1 MPHNIVILTVLPSPA
16 VPYPLV
22 LKVAGDHSLFLVI
35 LVFFL
40 FTHWYYIYY
49 YRIVSFVVGVFPCH
63 SLLSAVTLFGLM
75 EVEMEM
81 QLSSYHGCWGY
92 SIAMVHCVGD
102 FLYCT
107 FLHMGRYQL
116 AWRWISCLIVI
127 SHGLSYFQCIFHSRK
142 P

>member
-1 MPHNIVILTVLPSPA
+1 M
-16 VPYPLV
+16 

-40 FTHWYYIYY
+40 FTHWYYMYY

-81 QLSSYHGCWGY
+81 QLSSHMDAGVTASPWFIVWEIFFTAR
-92 SIAMVHCVGD
+92 S
-102 FLYCT
+102 CT
-107 FLHMGRYQL
+107 
-116 AWRWISCLIVI
+116 WEDIN
-127 SHGLSYFQCIFHSRK
+127 
-142 P
+142 